1 MSDSTHGLSRRRFLA
16 GAGIV
21 GAGALG
27 LTLYRLRERAPGT
40 AWEPAQATPVQP
52 VQYGDFTDLWRE
64 RWTWDRVAKGTHTR
78 ANCIAAC
85 SWNVYVKD
93 GIVWREE
100 QNAVYEPPRPDVP
113 DGNPRGCQKGA
124 CYSDLQASA
133 SRLLYPLVRVGERG
147 SGQWQRI
154 SWDEALT
161 RVADAVI
168 DTAVEHGTESVVF
181 DHGTTN
187 SGYGPE
193 SSGEVRFTEAV
204 QTTVI
209 DSWAGVGDMP
219 MGAVQSWGMYNCEGT
234 SDDWFRSDYIVVWIG
249 NPASTR
255 IPEVH
260 FMHEARY
267 RGAKLVVISPDY
279 NATCV
284 HADLWLNL
292 RPESDAALGMAA
304 AQVIVE
310 ENLHDADYVREQ
322 TDLPFLVR
330 EDDGRYLREADL
342 RPGGRDDALYVWDE
356 VEQRLAVAPGCQGD
370 GEGGRSLALGALRP
384 ALAGRYTV
392 QDRNGRPL
400 VVRPVFERLRERL
413 AAHAPEKVAAATGL
427 APALVRRFAR
437 ELAAAPAA
445 MIFASWGACKH
456 HHSDL
461 FQRTMILLMA
471 LTGNQGKPGG
481 GVRVAAWWG
490 LDGLSRLTTH
500 GQPGVRDLLRVLPKA
515 LRGLTPRDYEQLYT
529 EHSQKTPVVPLM
541 PFLYVHGGY
550 RELWSRPDLIDPALP
565 RTMADYMRESIDR
578 GWIEMHPPEDR
589 SPRMLIFTGSNPLRR
604 WPAPQHALRHLWPK
618 LGLIVSVNF
627 RMSESTRH
635 ADIVLPAA
643 GYYEKYGIKY
653 AQSYLPYLVLS
664 DQAVKPLGESK
675 SEWEIFGLLAERI
688 AQRAR
693 ERRIGEVRGYRDRP
707 LDLARAYEVYTSDG
721 RYDPH
726 DAGDPLKLIDD
737 ILRDSPSVGGV
748 TAGQALAMGAVPI
761 VGPARP
767 GPEYQTSS
775 DYDPQDTCWPHRW
788 FVDDKV
794 AWPTLS
800 GRQQFYI
807 DHPWYLEADEAL
819 PRHKDPPGA
828 GSRYPLRI
836 NGGHTRWSIH
846 AIWRDHELML
856 RLQRGEPVCFL
867 NPADCRPRGIDDND
881 RVRIFNDTGG
891 FQALVKVA
899 VGVQPGEVIVYH
911 AWEPF
916 QFPGGKGCQ
925 EPVEAPWKPLHLA
938 GGYAHLHYRM
948 YYGAPSHSPRGTP
961 VEVQRIGAH
970 A

>member
-1 MSDSTHGLSRRRFLA
+1 MNDTTTAGVTRRRFLI
-16 GAGIV
+16 GAGV
-21 GAGALG
+21 AGAGALALG
-27 LTLYRLRERAPGT
+27 LHRLRERSPGS
-40 AWEPAQATPVQP
+40 AWQP
-52 VQYGDFTDLWRE
+52 PPTSKLKTVQYGDYTDLWRE

-85 SWNVYVKD
+85 SWDVYVKD

-100 QNAVYEPPRPDVP
+100 QNAVYESPRTDVP

-124 CYSDLQASA
+124 CYSDLQAA
-133 SRLLYPLVRVGERG
+133 SSRVLYPLVRVGERG
-147 SGQWQRI
+147 AGQWKRI
-154 SWDEALT
+154 TWDDALD
-161 RVADAVI
+161 RVADAII
-168 DTAVEHGTESVVF
+168 DTAVAEGTESIIF

-193 SSGEVRFTEAV
+193 SSAEMRFAEAV
-204 QTTVI
+204 QSTLI

-219 MGAVQSWGMYNCEGT
+219 MGAVQTWGIYNCEGT

-249 NPASTR
+249 NPAYTR

-292 RPESDAALGMAA
+292 KPESDAALGMAA
-304 AQVIVE
+304 AQVIVAE
-310 ENLHDADYVREQ
+310 KLFKEDYVREQ

-330 EDDGRYLREADL
+330 EDTGRYLREADL
-342 RPGGRDDALYVWDE
+342 RSGGLEDRLYVWDE
-356 VEQRLAVAPGCQGD
+356 AKRHIAVAPGCLGD
-370 GEGGRSLALGALRP
+370 GEDGRTLALGTLRP
-384 ALAGRYTV
+384 ALTGRYTV
-392 QDRNGRPL
+392 EDAEGRAIE
-400 VVRPVFERLRERL
+400 VRPVFERLRERL
-413 AAHAPEKVAAATGL
+413 EEHAPEKVASLTGL
-427 APALVRRFAR
+427 SPTLIRRFAR

-461 FQRTMILLMA
+461 FQRSMILLMA
-471 LTGNQGKPGG
+471 LTGNQGKSGG
-481 GVRVAAWWG
+481 GLRIAAWWG
-490 LDGLSRLTTH
+490 IDGLSRLTTH
-500 GQPGVRDLLRVLPKA
+500 GELGIKEMLRVLPKA
-515 LRGLTPRDYEQLYT
+515 IRGLTPRDYEQLYT
-529 EHSQKTPVVPLM
+529 EHSQKSPIVPLM

-550 RELWSRPDLIDPALP
+550 RELWSRSDLIDPALP
-565 RTMADYMRESIDR
+565 RDLATYMRESIDR
-578 GWIEMHPPEDR
+578 GWIEMHPPESR
-589 SPRMLIFTGSNPLRR
+589 SPKMFIFTGCNPLRR
-604 WPAPQHALRHLWPK
+604 WPAPQHALEGLWPK
-618 LGLIVSVNF
+618 LDLIVSVNF

-643 GYYEKYGIKY
+643 GYYEKHGIKY
-653 AQSYLPYLVLS
+653 GQTYLPYLVFS

-675 SEWEIFGLLAERI
+675 SEWEIFGLLTECI
-688 AQRAR
+688 ARRAR
-693 ERRIGEVRGYRDRP
+693 ERGTGEVRGYRDRP
-707 LDLARAYEVYTSDG
+707 LNLGRAHEVFTSDG
-721 RYDPH
+721 RYDPK
-726 DAGDPLKLIDD
+726 DPIKLIDD
-737 ILRDSPSVGGV
+737 ILRDSPSLGGV
-748 TAGQALAMGAVPI
+748 NAAQALQMGAVPI

-767 GPEYQTSS
+767 GPEYHTSS
-775 DYDPQDTCWPHRW
+775 DFNPKDTYWPHRW
-788 FVDDKV
+788 FVEDKV

-828 GSRYPLRI
+828 GSRFPLRI

-856 RLQRGEPVCFL
+856 RLQRGEPVCFMS
-867 NPADCRPRGIDDND
+867 PADCAPRGIRDND
-881 RVRIFNDTGG
+881 RVRIFNDTGS
-891 FQALVKVA
+891 FESLAKLA
-899 VGVQPGEVIVYH
+899 PGVQPGEVIIYH

-916 QFPGGKGCQ
+916 QFAGGKGCQ
-925 EPVEAPWKPLHLA
+925 GPVEAPWKPLHLA

-961 VEVQRIGAH
+961 IEVERVEVA